1 MALPPEG
8 EEAMKSGSGGS
19 AAPKAAKAEEPASGG
34 PEAGPAS
41 GGPQEAGPASG
52 GPEEAGPASGGQTG
66 TKKSLLDYALH
77 YLDSDVLYY
86 AHVSE
91 AEAQKHQ
98 EQYSCEPLVVQK
110 VVVVQNGS
118 YGWTAAQRGWKPMP
132 GDPVKIELLFKGG
145 ANDLR
150 QINRPEPGGG
160 CGITPLKIHF
170 IDHRCNQIYFKFDLF
185 GLFCPGTIN
194 LINSMGS
201 GMNFHV
207 FWYRK

>member
-8 EEAMKSGSGGS
+8 EQAVASGSGAS

-98 EQYSCEPLVVQK
+98 ERYKCAPLVVQK
-110 VVVVQNGS
+110 TVVVQNGS

-150 QINRPEPGGG
+150 QINRPKPGGG
-160 CGITPLKIHF
+160 LWDHPPYLKNTF
-170 IDHRCNQIYFKFDLF
+170 HRSQVQSILF
-185 GLFCPGTIN
+185 
-194 LINSMGS
+194 
-201 GMNFHV
+201 
-207 FWYRK
+207 

>member
-8 EEAMKSGSGGS
+8 EEAMASGSGGS
-19 AAPKAAKAEEPASGG
+19 AAPQAAKAEEPASGG

-118 YGWTAAQRGWKPMP
+118 YGWTAAQRGWKPLP
-132 GDPVKIELLFKGG
+132 GDAVEIELLFKGG

-150 QINRPEPGGG
+150 QINRPEPGVGG
-160 CGITPLKIHF
+160 GAVGSPPYLKNTF
-170 IDHRCNQIYFKFDLF
+170 YRSQVQSNLF
-185 GLFCPGTIN
+185 
-194 LINSMGS
+194 
-201 GMNFHV
+201 
-207 FWYRK
+207 

>member
-41 GGPQEAGPASG
+41 GGPQEAGPASGGLQEAGPASG

-150 QINRPEPGGG
+150 QINRPEPGVGG
-160 CGITPLKIHF
+160 GGWGIAPLPKK
-170 IDHRCNQIYFKFDLF
+170 YLLPKA
-185 GLFCPGTIN
+185 
-194 LINSMGS
+194 
-201 GMNFHV
+201 
-207 FWYRK
+207 